1 MKKQKGV
8 SPVIAAILLILI
20 TMSIG
25 SLFYGWMRT
34 FYDNQLQKQSQL
46 SDEQIQC
53 SEAGFQINSC
63 SFDSGDTNIATILLE
78 NTGYVDLNSFT
89 VAALHTDGASDVNIG
104 EIDLEEGGYGNVYVQ
119 VEAGKS
125 ISKIKVVSRDCK
137 TIEDTTSSC

>member
-8 SPVIAAILLILI
+8 NPLIAAILLILI

-46 SDEQIQC
+46 SDEQLQC

-63 SFDSGDTNIATILLE
+63 SFDAGDTNIATIRLE

-89 VAALHTDGASDVNIG
+89 VAALYTDGESDVNIC
-104 EIDLEEGGYGNVYVQ
+104 EMDLEEGGYGNAYVQ
-119 VEAGKS
+119 VTAGKS
-125 ISKIKVVSRDCK
+125 IQTIKVVSRDCK
-137 TIEDTTSSC
+137 TIEDSTSSC